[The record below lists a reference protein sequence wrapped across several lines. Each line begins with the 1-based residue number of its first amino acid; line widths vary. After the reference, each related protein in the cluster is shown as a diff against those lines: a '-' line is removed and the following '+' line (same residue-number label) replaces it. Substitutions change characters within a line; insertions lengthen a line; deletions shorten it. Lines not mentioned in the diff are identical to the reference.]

1 MRTQNF
7 IYRVLD
13 IMRRDADRDPETYPD
28 ALRARKLINE
38 VSLSEIRFIILNISV
53 FSFLACTVKQ
63 KSHELFNVYII
74 LACVCKLPDI
84 CIVWG
89 HCLLNHITWSVV
101 RWIGSF

>member
-28 ALRARKLINE
+28 VLRARKLINE

-63 KSHELFNVYII
+63 KSHELFNGIYNFG
-74 LACVCKLPDI
+74 LCVQI
-84 CIVWG
+84 A
-89 HCLLNHITWSVV
+89 
-101 RWIGSF
+101 